1 MRIAE
6 LLQKTLDIFLNC
18 GIVNIFAFKQE
29 IILML
34 LQVKHLKKYF
44 QIHHGLFGKHLQVFA
59 VDDVS
64 FNIKKGETLGLVGE
78 SGCGK
83 STTVRLI
90 LRLLSPTGGSVFFDE
105 QDILAMNHKRLR
117 EMRARMQMVFQ
128 DPFGSLNPRM
138 NIASIIAE
146 PLSIHKVAMGKKK
159 TEKVSHLLEMVGL
172 SPTCQNR
179 YPHEFSGGQRQ
190 RIGIARALATS
201 PEFLVLDE
209 PVSSLDV
216 SVAAQIINLLM
227 DLQEQYSLSYL
238 FISHDLRMV
247 KQLSHRVAVMYLGR
261 IVELCSVDKLYSDPL
276 HPYTRALLSAVP
288 SLDPSI
294 ARTKLILKGDVPSP
308 INPPSGCSFHPRCPQ
323 VKPECREIEPVLT
336 ESFDGHFV
344 ACYRER
350 L

>member
-1 MRIAE
+1 
-6 LLQKTLDIFLNC
+6 
-18 GIVNIFAFKQE
+18 
-29 IILML
+29 ML
-34 LQVKHLKKYF
+34 LQAKHLKKYF
-44 QIHHGLFGKHLQVFA
+44 QIQQGLFSRHLQVFA

-90 LRLLSPTGGSVFFDE
+90 LRLLEPTGGSVFFDE
-105 QDILAMNHKRLR
+105 QDILAMNYKRLNQ
-117 EMRARMQMVFQ
+117 MRARMQMVFQ

-138 NIASIIAE
+138 NIGSIIAE
-146 PLSIHKVAMGKKK
+146 PLAIHKIAMGKEKA
-159 TEKVSHLLEMVGL
+159 EKVSHLLEMVGL

-201 PEFLVLDE
+201 PELLVLDE

-227 DLQEQYSLSYL
+227 DLQEQFQLSYL

-247 KQLSHRVAVMYLGR
+247 KQLSHKIAVMYLGR
-261 IVELCSVDKLYSDPL
+261 IVELCPVDRLYSNPL
-276 HPYTRALLSAVP
+276 HPYTRALLSAIP
-288 SLDPSI
+288 SLDPLI
-294 ARTKLILKGDVPSP
+294 NKTRLILKGDVPSP
-308 INPPSGCSFHPRCPQ
+308 INPPPGCSFHPRCPQ
-323 VKPECREIEPVLT
+323 VKPECREIEPELI
-336 ESFDGHFV
+336 ESFDGHSV
-344 ACYRER
+344 ACHCRG
-350 L
+350 

>member
-1 MRIAE
+1 
-6 LLQKTLDIFLNC
+6 
-18 GIVNIFAFKQE
+18 
-29 IILML
+29 ML

-44 QIHHGLFGKHLQVFA
+44 QIQQGLFGKHSQVFA

-90 LRLLSPTGGSVFFDE
+90 LRLLEPTGGSVFFDE
-105 QDILAMNHKRLR
+105 QDILAMNYKRLR

-146 PLSIHKVAMGKKK
+146 PLSIHRIAIGK
-159 TEKVSHLLEMVGL
+159 EKSDRVSHLLEMVGL
-172 SPTCQNR
+172 SPACQNR

-201 PEFLVLDE
+201 PELLVLDE

-216 SVAAQIINLLM
+216 SIAAQIINLLM
-227 DLQEQYSLSYL
+227 DLQEQFQLSYL

-247 KQLSHRVAVMYLGR
+247 KHLSHQVAVMYLGR
-261 IVELCSVDKLYSDPL
+261 IVELCPVDKLYSNPL

-294 ARTKLILKGDVPSP
+294 TRTRLILKGDVPSP
-308 INPPSGCSFHPRCPQ
+308 INPPTGCSFHPRCPQ
-323 VKPECREIEPVLT
+323 VKPECKETEPALI
-336 ESFDGHFV
+336 ESFAGHSV
-344 ACYRER
+344 ACHRREW

>member
-1 MRIAE
+1 
-6 LLQKTLDIFLNC
+6 
-18 GIVNIFAFKQE
+18 
-29 IILML
+29 ML

-44 QIHHGLFGKHLQVFA
+44 QIQQGLFGKHSQVFA

-90 LRLLSPTGGSVFFDE
+90 LRLLEPTGGSVFFDE
-105 QDILAMNHKRLR
+105 QDILAMNHKKLR

-146 PLSIHKVAMGKKK
+146 PLSIHRIAIGKEKA
-159 TEKVSHLLEMVGL
+159 EKVSHLLEMVGL
-172 SPTCQNR
+172 SPACQNR

-201 PEFLVLDE
+201 PELLVLDE

-227 DLQEQYSLSYL
+227 DLQEQLQLSYL

-247 KQLSHRVAVMYLGR
+247 KQLSHQVAVMYLGK
-261 IVELCSVDKLYSDPL
+261 IVELCPVDKLYSNPL
-276 HPYTRALLSAVP
+276 HPYTRALLSAIP
-288 SLDPSI
+288 SIDPSI
-294 ARTKLILKGDVPSP
+294 TKTRLILKGDVPSP

-323 VKPECREIEPVLT
+323 VKPECKEIEPTLI
-336 ESFDGHFV
+336 EFFAGHSV
-344 ACYRER
+344 ACHRREWS
-350 L
+350 

>member
-1 MRIAE
+1 
-6 LLQKTLDIFLNC
+6 
-18 GIVNIFAFKQE
+18 
-29 IILML
+29 ML

-44 QIHHGLFGKHLQVFA
+44 QLQQGLFGKHLQVFA

-83 STTVRLI
+83 STTVRLV
-90 LRLLSPTGGSVFFDE
+90 LRLLEPTNGSVFFDE
-105 QDILAMNHKRLR
+105 QDILAMNHKKLR

-138 NIASIIAE
+138 NIGSIIAE
-146 PLSIHKVAMGKKK
+146 PLSIHKIAMGKEKA
-159 TEKVSHLLEMVGL
+159 EKVSHLLEIVGL

-201 PEFLVLDE
+201 PDLLVLDE

-227 DLQEQYSLSYL
+227 DLQEQLQLTYL

-247 KQLSHRVAVMYLGR
+247 KQLSHQVAVMYLGR
-261 IVELCSVDKLYSDPL
+261 IVELCPVDKLYSNPL

-288 SLDPSI
+288 SMDPLI
-294 ARTKLILKGDVPSP
+294 TRTRLILKGDVPSP

-323 VKPECREIEPVLT
+323 VKPECREIEPTLIDP
-336 ESFDGHFV
+336 FDGHSV
-344 ACYRER
+344 ACHGYRK
-350 L
+350 